1 MDINY
6 TNSEITDISKT
17 LEFRCCENTVS
28 MAPFIKEYWPVKKKK
43 NNNQLWN

>member
-17 LEFRCCENTVS
+17 LKFGCCENTVS
-28 MAPFIKEYWPVKKKK
+28 VAPFIKEYWPGKK
-43 NNNQLWN
+43 